1 MSAVISMRLSSTIPQ
16 DSILVETR
24 KNNNQDDNN
33 FLQNELISLQSKSP
47 KKELCLRNYKKEWKK
62 IFYDNKMT
70 RNSEQSVIYPLSSRT
85 KFFKRTI
92 FHTFLFLAF
101 TTLTTLVIVTNK
113 DWKVIL
119 NQQHQLFSLISLF
132 VFLTIYGIIITLEQ
146 IRFMKGINYIAAFLL
161 AISLGFL
168 IAVESSWYT
177 LATNLNSIFISCI
190 VAITISSM
198 AFSVKRDLTIHM
210 DKLII
215 STFIFMIAAC
225 LIFIL
230 SKIIDTSTIRHFYC
244 LGGFLLS
251 CAYIAVD
258 TQSISTKDRYNQL
271 ATNEYVLGGVQIFV
285 DFSYLFYY
293 CMGVIGTGT
302 FITTE

>member
-1 MSAVISMRLSSTIPQ
+1 MSTTISMRLPSTTSLQ
-16 DSILVETR
+16 NMLLET
-24 KNNNQDDNN
+24 KNSKKDDDDFPENEFF
-33 FLQNELISLQSKSP
+33 FLQNTKP
-47 KKELCLRNYKKEWKK
+47 KKEAYLRNNKKEWKGV
-62 IFYDNKMT
+62 FCDSKMS
-70 RNSEQSVIYPLSSRT
+70 RNNERSVIYSLSGRT
-85 KFFKRTI
+85 KFFRKTI
-92 FHTFLFLAF
+92 YHTFLFLFF
-101 TTLTTLVIVTNK
+101 TTITTLAIVSNSH
-113 DWKVIL
+113 WKVIL

-161 AISLGFL
+161 TISLGFL

-177 LATNLNSIFISCI
+177 LSTNINSIFISCI
-190 VAITISSM
+190 VAVVISSI
-198 AFSVKRDLTIHM
+198 AFTVKRDLTVHM
-210 DKLII
+210 NKLII
-215 STFIFMIAAC
+215 STFVFMIAAC
-225 LIFIL
+225 LLFIL
-230 SKIIDTSTIRHFYC
+230 SKIIDTSMLRHFYC
-244 LGGFLLS
+244 LAGFLLS

-271 ATNEYVLGGVQIFV
+271 ATNEYVLGGVQMFV